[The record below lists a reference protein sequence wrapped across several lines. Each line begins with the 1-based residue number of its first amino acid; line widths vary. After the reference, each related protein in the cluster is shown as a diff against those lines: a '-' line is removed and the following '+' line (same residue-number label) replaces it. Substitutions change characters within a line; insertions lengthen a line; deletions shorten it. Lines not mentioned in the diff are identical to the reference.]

1 MNTQPRRILL
11 SLLFPA
17 GVCLLPT
24 STLAQVVPDATL
36 PLNSIV
42 TPQGDAFIIDG
53 GTQAGGNLF
62 HSFEQF
68 SLPSGSAAL
77 FNPNSAI
84 QNILTRVTGGSASS
98 IDGLLQVNGG
108 ANLFLLNPNGILL
121 APMLS

>member
-1 MNTQPRRILL
+1 MLRPKETL
-11 SLLFPA
+11 SS
-17 GVCLLPT
+17 
-24 STLAQVVPDATL
+24 STGNP
-36 PLNSIV
+36 SW
-42 TPQGDAFIIDG
+42 
-53 GTQAGGNLF
+53 GNLF

-108 ANLFLLNPNGILL
+108 ANLFLLNPNGIFLVQCSVEHWGFFL
-121 APMLS
+121 GEYRNYPELCRWDAI